1 MSRQFSNLKDGKD
14 LHSPPMANGRVKKAL
29 DLNNFHEWNAVI
41 IKKSTVKITPAAVE
55 GI

>member
-1 MSRQFSNLKDGKD
+1 
-14 LHSPPMANGRVKKAL
+14 MANGRVKKAL